1 MKNNFWDNFFIK
13 EAKRISAASKDPSSQ
28 VGCIIVC
35 GETYTP
41 ITQGFNTFPKET
53 DHSCFTW
60 EKPAKYYTVIHA
72 EMSAVL
78 ATTKSL
84 KGAKAFVTDAPC
96 ESCLK
101 HMLHAGI
108 REVYYESPRIMK
120 TRGTDDQK
128 QAIKA
133 LLLASGATVQNING
147 TPINEDIE

>member
-53 DHSCFTW
+53 DQ
-60 EKPAKYYTVIHA
+60 
-72 EMSAVL
+72 MSAVL